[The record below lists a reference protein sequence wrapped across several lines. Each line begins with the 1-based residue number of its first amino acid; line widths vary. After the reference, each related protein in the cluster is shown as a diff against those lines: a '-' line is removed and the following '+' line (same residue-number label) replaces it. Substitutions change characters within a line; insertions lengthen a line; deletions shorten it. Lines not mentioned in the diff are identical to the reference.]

1 MVEEVWKPQLRSD
14 PIIALSSQLFLPTL
28 KLKLAV
34 LRVLGKMMVRLL
46 MRIRWN
52 TLAWSILGIVFS
64 GMALYLIFNPN
75 RTGVVPN
82 YRFASAHWWI
92 SESMYPGGTHGF
104 LYLPQFAVFFTPFS
118 FIQPPVLSEILWRA
132 MGFALF
138 GFALLRLAQIVPL
151 TSSDSQS
158 PSSQHSLGFFLLVL
172 LAVPAS
178 LASINNGQTNLPL
191 SACLVL
197 TFLAIRDQKW
207 VTASALLTVCLV
219 LKPLALAPWLLA
231 FAVFPFIRLP
241 LLAGL
246 PALLLVGF
254 IHPNPAYAWSQW
266 LEFGTK
272 LFHSYTPENL
282 RVSDIFGMLEK
293 AGVPNAFPVNS
304 ISRVL
309 GSFAALAFVWIRFR
323 RRGLAEGSWALA
335 VVTVLV
341 LTIFNPRAET
351 NSYVLASPLLAYVAV
366 SCFLRPSGTKLPGWI
381 LSVVCLG
388 LMCDGMSKTIYLATD
403 VWLKPLLVI
412 FSIPMLL
419 PMPKTWDAPSSPPTS
434 KPTKPINI
442 SQ

>member
-1 MVEEVWKPQLRSD
+1 VR
-14 PIIALSSQLFLPTL
+14 

-34 LRVLGKMMVRLL
+34 LRVLGKMVLKLL
-46 MRIRWN
+46 MRFRWN

-64 GMALYLIFNPN
+64 GMALYLILNPT

-82 YRFASAHWWI
+82 YRFASTHWWI

-104 LYLPQFAVFFTPFS
+104 LYLPQFAVFFTPFNL
-118 FIQPPVLSEILWRA
+118 IQPPVLGEILWRA
-132 MGFALF
+132 MGFGLFSLALF
-138 GFALLRLAQIVPL
+138 RLASVVGPTNSPVQLPSPL
-151 TSSDSQS
+151 LSQPAFS
-158 PSSQHSLGFFLLVL
+158 FFLLVL

-178 LASINNGQTNLPL
+178 LASTNNGQTNLPL

-207 VTASALLTVCLV
+207 ATASALLTVCLV

-231 FAVFPFIRLP
+231 FAVFPPIRLP

-254 IHPNPAYAWSQW
+254 IHPNSAYAWSQW
-266 LEFGTK
+266 LEFGVK

-293 AGVPNAFPVNS
+293 AGIPNVFPVNS
-304 ISRVL
+304 ISRAL

-323 RRGLAEGSWALA
+323 RRGLAQGSWALA

-341 LTIFNPRAET
+341 LTILNPRAET
-351 NSYVLASPLLAYVAV
+351 NSYVLISPLLAYVAV
-366 SCFLRPSGTKLPGWI
+366 SYFFQPSGTKLRGWI

-412 FSIPMLL
+412 LSIPMLL
-419 PMPKTWDAPSSPPTS
+419 PMPKAWGAPTSPPTS

>member
-1 MVEEVWKPQLRSD
+1 MRS
-14 PIIALSSQLFLPTL
+14 
-28 KLKLAV
+28 
-34 LRVLGKMMVRLL
+34 
-46 MRIRWN
+46 RWN
-52 TLAWSILGIVFS
+52 TLAWSILGIVFA
-64 GMALYLIFNPN
+64 GMALYLVLNPT

-82 YRFASAHWWI
+82 YRFAATNWWI
-92 SESMYPGGTHGF
+92 SKSMYPGGTHGF
-104 LYLPQFAVFFTPFS
+104 LYLPQFAVLFTPFNL
-118 FIQPPVLSEILWRA
+118 IQPPVLGEILWRA
-132 MGFALF
+132 MGFGLLAYALF
-138 GFALLRLAQIVPL
+138 RLGQIVCPTNVTHSSASKCPL
-151 TSSDSQS
+151 AF
-158 PSSQHSLGFFLLVL
+158 LLLVL

-207 VTASALLTVCLV
+207 GTASALLTVCLI

-231 FAVFPFIRLP
+231 FAVFPSIRLP

-266 LEFGTK
+266 VEFASK

-293 AGVPNAFPVNS
+293 AGIPNNLSVNS
-304 ISRVL
+304 ISRAL

-323 RRGLAEGSWALA
+323 RRGLAQGSWALA
-335 VVTVLV
+335 VVTVLI

-351 NSYVLASPLLAYVAV
+351 NSYVLVSPLLAYVAV
-366 SCFLRPSGTKLPGWI
+366 SYFLQPSGTKLPGWI

-388 LMCDGMSKTIYLATD
+388 LMCDGMSKPIYLATD

-412 FSIPMLL
+412 LSIPLLL
-419 PMPKTWDAPSSPPTS
+419 PIPNSWREVRHV
-434 KPTKPINI
+434 
-442 SQ
+442 